1 MSNPHDPNAISVHID
16 GQLVGYLARE
26 DAAAYRPGLLA
37 LMAREGGK
45 HIALEGMVVGG
56 SDSRSL
62 GVFLDHDPEDFGL
75 SRTGPPPVFRG
86 DMRTGFS
93 EAWLA
98 DADDDSYDLSWYY
111 DIPDADRPAIA
122 KLRELLAT
130 DPDPIDRHFQLAE
143 LEARLYRC
151 RELYDTALDEYD
163 DACRQHDAEMDIIC
177 EQFKSKFG
185 NIPLLDTYRQM
196 AIRQQKLKDWD
207 AVLWWSER
215 GLTVYGEHAARED
228 AVEDLT
234 KRRHRA
240 RAKLDE
246 RTTRP
251 APRPKATRPQPFAAP
266 LPESRVDDQGLQ
278 PPGEI
283 ETLTCVE
290 CGATFE
296 RLKVR
301 GRKPKLCPACRMS
314 A

>member
-1 MSNPHDPNAISVHID
+1 
-16 GQLVGYLARE
+16 
-26 DAAAYRPGLLA
+26 
-37 LMAREGGK
+37 
-45 HIALEGMVVGG
+45 
-56 SDSRSL
+56 
-62 GVFLDHDPEDFGL
+62 
-75 SRTGPPPVFRG
+75 
-86 DMRTGFS
+86 MRTGFS

-98 DADDDSYDLSWYY
+98 DADDDGYDLSWYY

-130 DPDPIDRHFQLAE
+130 DPDPIDRHFQFAE

-151 RELYDTALDEYD
+151 RELYDTALNEYD
-163 DACRQHDAEMDIIC
+163 DACRQHDAEMDIIR

-185 NIPLLDTYRQM
+185 SIPLLDTYRQM
-196 AIRQQKLKDWD
+196 AIRQQKLKDWE

-215 GLTVYGEHAARED
+215 GLKLYGEHAARED
-228 AVEDLT
+228 AAEDLI

-246 RTTRP
+246 GTTRP
-251 APRPKATRPQPFAAP
+251 APRPKAARPQPFAAP
-266 LPESRVDDQGLQ
+266 LPESRVDNHGLQ

-283 ETLTCVE
+283 ETLICVE

-296 RLKVR
+296 RLKIR